1 MNQVLSPSDSLPG
14 DMPPPRLHALRLH
27 WLLFSVWLVGS
38 LIALGAFEY
47 RDAVRGLLCRG

>member
-1 MNQVLSPSDSLPG
+1 
-14 DMPPPRLHALRLH
+14 MPPPRLHALRLH